1 MPSTVKIPTPR
12 HARATLASRTARF
25 GPDHPDTVT
34 ARREFLAERLEAH
47 IRQVVDGAPPLTS
60 EQRDALARLLS
71 PAGTSFATTAPAGG
85 QTPTP

>member
-1 MPSTVKIPTPR
+1 MPSTTAKLPTPLR
-12 HARATLASRTARF
+12 ARATLASRTARF

-60 EQRDALARLLS
+60 ERRTALAQLLR
-71 PAGTSFATTAPAGG
+71 PTDVTAPS
-85 QTPTP
+85 TTTTH